1 MYRNYPR
8 FYKKVISAN
17 KLIQQNTRYE
27 NNTQES
33 ATNNEQVQK
42 EIKKATAFQIASK
55 TKKIS
60 GNTFHQGVGKTLH

>member
-42 EIKKATAFQIASK
+42 VFI
-55 TKKIS
+55 
-60 GNTFHQGVGKTLH
+60 GVKGLTQKGAEVIDRAMNL